1 MNNTLLIKAVL
12 NEIRKELDRLYWN
25 KYHQEMS
32 SPFDNTGNVYSND
45 VFTVRAYYWGDDW
58 SEALKPNFRYKDFR
72 VYWYKHSNRGV
83 EVKYD
88 KPITA
93 EFLSQMLDDCFAAMR
108 DDFYEDEN

>member
-1 MNNTLLIKAVL
+1 MNNTILIKAVL

-25 KYHQEMS
+25 KYQRVMQ
-32 SPFDNTGNVYSND
+32 SPFDNTGNTYSND
-45 VFTVRAYYWGDDW
+45 VFTVRAYYWGDDCG
-58 SEALKPNFRYKDFR
+58 EALKPNFEYKDFR

-83 EVKYD
+83 GIKYD

-108 DDFYEDEN
+108 DDFCKDEV